1 LVQHTNKHRR
11 VPSYKTPTNSKWN
24 LQFALHVTNATKT
37 TSFYLKE
44 EKMPTKEIIPKP
56 DFKSGLAQITPHTKD
71 LSNAIPYRITGSKMS
86 PITYGLK

>member
-24 LQFALHVTNATKT
+24 LLIALHVANATKT

-44 EKMPTKEIIPKP
+44 EKMPTKEIIPKL
-56 DFKSGLAQITPHTKD
+56 DFKSGLARITPHTKD
-71 LSNAIPYRITGSKMS
+71 LSNAIPYRITGSQMS